1 MHEFCI
7 PIQFSAH
14 SKERML
20 EREISIN
27 KEDVTVEYLK
37 KLPYYTDKGCNKY
50 LDWKNQ
56 VVYYVRKHKEV
67 YKVET
72 IIKTNKIQMLRNYCD
87 AYRMLCVHK
96 YHVKNEC
103 KYCNEWNFNRFCRDH
118 LFGTC
123 TRGENCKFIHKN
135 FD

>member
-20 EREISIN
+20 EREISIK
-27 KEDVTVEYLK
+27 KEDVTLEYLK

-103 KYCNEWNFNRFCRDH
+103 KYCNDWNFNRFCRDH

-123 TRGENCKFIHKN
+123 KRGENCKFIHKD